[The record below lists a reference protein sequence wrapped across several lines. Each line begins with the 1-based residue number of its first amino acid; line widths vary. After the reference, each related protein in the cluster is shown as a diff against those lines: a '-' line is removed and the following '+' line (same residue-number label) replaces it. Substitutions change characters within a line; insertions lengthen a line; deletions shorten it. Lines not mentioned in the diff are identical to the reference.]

1 MNGNLKNDLR
11 YRNHG
16 PQHSFRYRAIHFGGS
31 FLKYLVVLI
40 IFAFL
45 LFPVYWMIVTSLKVN
60 TESYQLIPTLIPQH
74 VSFSGYIKLIQDG
87 KFLIYYKNNLIVSGW
102 AAVLICFISIFAGY
116 ALSRFH
122 FKWNA
127 LLLATFTFSQMM
139 PVISRL
145 ISLYTILRKLN
156 LTDTHI
162 GLVFAIIATQV
173 PFAVSLM
180 ASFFDSIPRELE
192 EAASVDGCNRWGSL
206 FRVVLPLVV
215 PGLLA
220 VGLYSFLQTWDD
232 YLHAI
237 TLIRSSN
244 LWTLSQG
251 LKLTYLGEVSDWQLI
266 NSASTLG
273 ALPMVFIFF
282 FFQKYMIKGL
292 VAGAVKG

>member
-1 MNGNLKNDLR
+1 MSQTAVRPDFKTR
-11 YRNHG
+11 M
-16 PQHSFRYRAIHFGGS
+16 FRFGGS
-31 FLKYLVVLI
+31 FLKYFTVLL
-40 IFAFL
+40 IFTFL
-45 LFPVYWMIVTSLKVN
+45 LFPVYWMIVTSFKVN
-60 TESYQLIPTLIPQH
+60 TESYRLVPTLIPEQI
-74 VSFSGYIKLIQDG
+74 SLEGYVKLIQDG
-87 KFLIYYKNNLIVSGW
+87 KFLLYYKNNLIVSGT
-102 AAVLICFISIFAGY
+102 AALLICFISVFAGY
-116 ALSRFH
+116 ALSRFR

-127 LLLATFTFSQMM
+127 LLFATFTFSQMM

-156 LTDTHI
+156 LTNTRI
-162 GLVFAIIATQV
+162 GLVFAIIATQI

-180 ASFFDSIPRELE
+180 ASFFDGIPRELE
-192 EAASVDGCNRWGSL
+192 EAASVDGCGRFRRL
-206 FRVVLPLVV
+206 FRVILPLIL

-237 TLIRSSN
+237 TLIRSTE

-273 ALPMVFIFF
+273 ALPMVFLFF